1 MAHPFTAHFAEAA
14 IAKLDIGSST
24 RVLDIATGTGA
35 AALAAVRTGAD
46 VLAIDFSPGMVQRV
60 LAHGLSRLDAK
71 QMDGQ
76 ALDLPDAS
84 FDVVL
89 SIFGVMLF
97 PDWRAGLLEMAR
109 VTRPGG
115 STVVAVWKDPQGAAA
130 HLLLSQVCTALY
142 PERDLPAPFKGMV
155 ELSDPHRLS
164 TAMVAAGF
172 RDPLIDEVTH
182 DFRLKVAAL
191 DDAHQLFGLLPLWKT
206 LDTGERAAVL
216 AEIRVRTECGR
227 VGDIL
232 PIPSTALIAT
242 ARHP

>member
-1 MAHPFTAHFAEAA
+1 
-14 IAKLDIGSST
+14 
-24 RVLDIATGTGA
+24 
-35 AALAAVRTGAD
+35 
-46 VLAIDFSPGMVQRV
+46 
-60 LAHGLSRLDAK
+60 K

-142 PERDLPAPFKGMV
+142 PERDLPAPFKVMV